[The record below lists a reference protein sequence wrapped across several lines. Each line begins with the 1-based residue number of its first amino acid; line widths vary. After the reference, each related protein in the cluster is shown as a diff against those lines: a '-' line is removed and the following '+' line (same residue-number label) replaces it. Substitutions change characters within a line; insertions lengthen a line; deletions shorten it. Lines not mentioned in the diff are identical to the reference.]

1 MDGTLAPAPTGCTL
15 ISRRAFARP
24 LLGLG
29 ALGLGGCTTRAPI
42 ENEPAEV
49 PETVPM
55 PEPTPAPE
63 ASGAVT
69 ESAPAVE
76 APEPPTETVA
86 EQAAAKRAQRR
97 IEPVDLALSQMR
109 DLRFT
114 GDSAGH
120 KRQ

>member
-49 PETVPM
+49 PDVVAPFSTAAPGTRAPLGWHPYALQQPATPSFETVTAQCCM
-55 PEPTPAPE
+55 PGRTPQPPVCAARS
-63 ASGAVT
+63 ASI
-69 ESAPAVE
+69 P
-76 APEPPTETVA
+76 
-86 EQAAAKRAQRR
+86 
-97 IEPVDLALSQMR
+97 
-109 DLRFT
+109 
-114 GDSAGH
+114 
-120 KRQ
+120 